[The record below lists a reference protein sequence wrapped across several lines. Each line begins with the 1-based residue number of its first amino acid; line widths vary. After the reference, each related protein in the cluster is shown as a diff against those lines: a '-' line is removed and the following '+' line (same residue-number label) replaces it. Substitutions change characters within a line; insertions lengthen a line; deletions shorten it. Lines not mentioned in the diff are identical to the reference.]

1 MALVRVRGPLKRLA
15 GDRSE
20 HAIEGGS
27 VGELLAEL
35 ERSHPAAKGW
45 ILDERGVLRRHI
57 NVFVNGEL
65 VGQDTQVSSDDEID
79 VLPAI
84 SGGSLPP
91 MLASVDGAIGP
102 AAEARIPATD
112 EGLTRGDGGFE
123 VVRLYDG
130 RPFAMAEHLARLDRT
145 CAGLRL
151 PYDAEALRSE
161 IGALLDAAGAVDA
174 LLRVVLTRGGR
185 RVLTIEPRP
194 ERLPVARVATVT
206 YSTTRVLD
214 GLKTLSY
221 AGNMLANRLAQERG
235 FDEALLVTP
244 HGRVLEGPTW
254 TFFWVAGGRLLTP
267 PLEDRILA
275 SITRA
280 YLLEEC
286 DAREQPCTL
295 DDVAAAEEAFIASSV
310 REVLPIAAVD
320 DIAIPAAPGP
330 VTVDASERLAR
341 RIERELASATA

>member
-65 VGQDTQVSSDDEID
+65 GAQDTQVGSDDEVD

-84 SGGSLPP
+84 SGGSLPD
-91 MLASVDGAIGP
+91 MIASVNGSIGP
-102 AAEARIPATD
+102 AEEARIPVTD

-123 VVRLYDG
+123 VMRLYDG
-130 RPFAMAEHLARLDRT
+130 RPFALADHLARLDRT

-151 PYDAEALRSE
+151 PYDEDALRSE
-161 IGALLDAAGAVDA
+161 IGALLEQAGAVDA
-174 LLRVVLTRGGR
+174 LMRVVLTRGGR
-185 RVLTIEPRP
+185 RILTIEPLP
-194 ERLPVARVATVT
+194 ERLQVARVATVT
-206 YSTTRVLD
+206 YSPTRVLD

-221 AGNMLANRLAQERG
+221 AGNMLAGRLARERG

-267 PLEDRILA
+267 PLEDHILA

-280 YLLEEC
+280 YVIEEC
-286 DAREQPCTL
+286 DAQEQPCTM
-295 DDVAAAEEAFIASSV
+295 DDIAAAEEAFIASTV
-310 REVLPIAAVD
+310 REVMPIAAVD
-320 DIAIPAAPGP
+320 DVAIPAAPGP
-330 VTVDASERLAR
+330 VSLDAGERLAR
-341 RIERELASATA
+341 RIERELVSAAA